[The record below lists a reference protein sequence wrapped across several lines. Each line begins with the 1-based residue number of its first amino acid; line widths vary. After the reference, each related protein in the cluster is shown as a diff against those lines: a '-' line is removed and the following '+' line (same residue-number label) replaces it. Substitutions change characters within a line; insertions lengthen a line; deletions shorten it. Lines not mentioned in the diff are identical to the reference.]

1 MRIRVRFFALYREAV
16 GKGEVEVEV
25 GERATVASLLEKLER
40 DFPKFKAGPSIVAV
54 NAEYAEPEHRLG
66 EGDEVALLPP
76 MSGGEFFG
84 ITSAPISPEAIVDKV
99 RGEGYGALVTFVG
112 TIRGQS
118 QGKKVLYMEYEAYKE
133 MAEKKLRQIGE
144 EIRARWGLKDV
155 ALCHRVG
162 RVGVGETAL
171 VVVVAALHRKEA
183 FEACQYA
190 IDRVK
195 RIVPLWKKEVRED
208 AGVWVGEA

>member
-1 MRIRVRFFALYREAV
+1 MFQ
-16 GKGEVEVEV
+16 
-25 GERATVASLLEKLER
+25 
-40 DFPKFKAGPSIVAV
+40 
-54 NAEYAEPEHRLG
+54 
-66 EGDEVALLPP
+66 
-76 MSGGEFFG
+76 
-84 ITSAPISPEAIVDKV
+84 ITEAPISPEAIVDKV

-112 TIRGQS
+112 TIRGHS
-118 QGKKVLYMEYEAYKE
+118 QGKRVLYMEYEAYKE

-171 VVVVAALHRKEA
+171 VVVVAAPHRKEA

-208 AGVWVGEA
+208 AAVWVEEA